1 MPTVSLT
8 IPAQAE
14 HVRTA
19 RLVATAAARRC
30 GLTEDS
36 VDDVRLAVGEAC
48 TLAVVRTQT
57 SDSKHEILIELT
69 DEASHFGVTVN
80 DRGGIAA
87 SADDDQLA
95 LALITALVPQS
106 SIESKGA
113 VCTITMVWPTTAN

>member
-8 IPAQAE
+8 IPAQPE

-30 GLTEDS
+30 GLAEDS
-36 VDDVRLAVGEAC
+36 VGDVRLAVGEAC
-48 TLAVVRTQT
+48 TLAVMRTQVA
-57 SDSKHEILIELT
+57 DSKHEILIELT

-80 DRGGIAA
+80 GRGGIAA
-87 SADDDQLA
+87 DEDGDQLA

-106 SIESKGA
+106 SIESGGTLS
-113 VCTITMVWPTTAN
+113 TIRMIWPMPSS